1 MAHFPLPV
9 RRSNLFDQLEQA
21 GPYGSGHS
29 QPVFAI
35 PAHRLKDARLVGTAH
50 IKVTLEAADG
60 SRLEGIAFRA
70 AETPL
75 GNMLLNSRGAQIHAA
90 GCLSADQWQA
100 HPPDAAPPARRG
112 EGAVRKLV
120 DFRDGIRFC
129 GERKW
134 HALGE
139 SNPSS
144 QNENLVS

>member
-1 MAHFPLPV
+1 VLKIDGAL
-9 RRSNLFDQLEQA
+9 SASGATLELFDQLEQA

-75 GNMLLNSRGAQIHAA
+75 GNMLLNSRGAHIHAA
-90 GCLSADQWQA
+90 GCLSADQWQGTRRMQLRLL
-100 HPPDAAPPARRG
+100 DAVKAP
-112 EGAVRKLV
+112 
-120 DFRDGIRFC
+120 
-129 GERKW
+129 
-134 HALGE
+134 
-139 SNPSS
+139 
-144 QNENLVS
+144 